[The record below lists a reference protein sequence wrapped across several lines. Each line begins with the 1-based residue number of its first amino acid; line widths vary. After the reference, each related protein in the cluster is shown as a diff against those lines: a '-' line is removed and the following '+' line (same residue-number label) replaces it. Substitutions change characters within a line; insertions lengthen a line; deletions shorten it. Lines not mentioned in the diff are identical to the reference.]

1 MTLYHLTTRAA
12 WAAAVRDGV
21 YRAPSLATEGV
32 LHMSGA
38 AQWLA
43 TADRWFRGQRDLVL
57 LEIDEARLTAPVRH
71 EPAAPP
77 RPDGER
83 YPHLYGPLP
92 AAAVIAVHDL
102 AVDAAGAFVVPLAL
116 DPVS

>member
-1 MTLYHLTTRAA
+1 MTLFHLTTRAA
-12 WAAAVRDGV
+12 WAAAVADGT
-21 YRAPSLATEGV
+21 YRPPSLTSEGFIH
-32 LHMSGA
+32 LSGA
-38 AQWLA
+38 SQWQA

-57 LEIDEARLTAPVRH
+57 LAIDEARLTAPVRH

-92 AAAVIAVHDL
+92 PAAVIAVHEL
-102 AVDAAGAFVVPLAL
+102 ELDAAGAFVVPPAL
-116 DPVS
+116 RPVS